1 MNEWPHSHVKHT
13 VASRHSF
20 SNITAWKMS
29 ERNFLKLQLKSNLL
43 QSPDQVPHYIKQ
55 PSYFHYFISFLG
67 PISTLKFNIIDFNA
81 HCRDQK
87 LLALYGWIHIRCKE
101 RLSWEF
107 YPSWV
112 YLVRPEGNVRVY
124 VKLIGQGMDRMS
136 TVCVTLHGNGV
147 GNVLALGQVWYFVER
162 YRKSTSIRHFE
173 QCNQQFSNW
182 ICHNCDGSIKNCWM

>member
-1 MNEWPHSHVKHT
+1 MNEWPHSFVKHT

-81 HCRDQK
+81 HCCDQK
-87 LLALYGWIHIRCKE
+87 TLGSLRMDTHKMQRKTFMGILSFLSVSGETRRKCQSLCKAY
-101 RLSWEF
+101 RT
-107 YPSWV
+107 
-112 YLVRPEGNVRVY
+112 G
-124 VKLIGQGMDRMS
+124 
-136 TVCVTLHGNGV
+136 HG
-147 GNVLALGQVWYFVER
+147 
-162 YRKSTSIRHFE
+162 
-173 QCNQQFSNW
+173 
-182 ICHNCDGSIKNCWM
+182 